1 MSGYSWDNGSDGVD
15 ADGVVPDVAQIPRP
29 VQAIAQERLTVGI
42 VGDCPVT
49 EWSVRAF
56 DPSSITANGSE
67 EGPVQEL
74 ARESEAVGGPV
85 LFRAP
90 ARDAVIM
97 VVLRFGSQGQ
107 GQYYWLL
114 NIGEYR

>member
-1 MSGYSWDNGSDGVD
+1 MSGYSWRNGAEGVD
-15 ADGVVPDVAQIPRP
+15 ADGPVPDAAQFPRP
-29 VQAIAQERLTVGI
+29 IQATAQERLTVGI

-56 DPSSITANGSE
+56 DPSGITANDSE
-67 EGPVQEL
+67 EGRVQEL
-74 ARESEAVGGPV
+74 ARESKAVGGPV

-90 ARDAVIM
+90 ARDAVVM

-114 NIGEYR
+114 KIGEYR